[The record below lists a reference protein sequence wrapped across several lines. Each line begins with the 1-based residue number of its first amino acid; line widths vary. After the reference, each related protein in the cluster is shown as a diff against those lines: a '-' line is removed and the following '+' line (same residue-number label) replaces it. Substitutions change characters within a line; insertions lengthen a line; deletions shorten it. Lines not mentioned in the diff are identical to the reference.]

1 MSTTDSKIVPRLVI
15 IVLGLSGALLA
26 LGALIGL
33 SESHAGTADMVR
45 HGWIQLFVG
54 ASSVVWSFV
63 AAVRWRTTSPMLLS
77 LVAVGAAQL
86 CLYHLIFFYDGVRYW
101 DAIPTTISLAAL
113 ASAGIGWFL
122 LFKTAR

>member
-77 LVAVGAAQL
+77 PGAAWIL
-86 CLYHLIFFYDGVRYW
+86 GTASPSCAPAL
-101 DAIPTTISLAAL
+101 TISSPLSVSMIDAA
-113 ASAGIGWFL
+113 A
-122 LFKTAR
+122 